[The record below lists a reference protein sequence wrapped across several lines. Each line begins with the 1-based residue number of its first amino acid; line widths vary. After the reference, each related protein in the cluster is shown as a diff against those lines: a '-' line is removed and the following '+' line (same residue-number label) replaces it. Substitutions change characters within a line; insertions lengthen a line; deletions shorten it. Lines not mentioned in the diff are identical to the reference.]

1 MLAIIVKVLLLQIVV
16 IGLIIFILKK
26 VLDRKLIDGAIS
38 KLEFWSVP
46 DGDHAKFD
54 SPFDQTSSVPNAAI
68 PLTTVAVTSYSN
80 LNQQDKGRIQK
91 AAVKNFGSMVKLSFQ
106 TDRGLLGGMIIALN
120 NQQIKF
126 DLKERLRQAF
136 SR

>member
-38 KLEFWSVP
+38 KLEFWRVP
-46 DGDHAKFD
+46 DGDHTKSD
-54 SPFDQTSSVPNAAI
+54 SPFDQTSSLPNASI
-68 PLTTVAVTSYSN
+68 PLATVAVTSYSN

-120 NQQIKF
+120 DQQIKF